1 MWPSS
6 EVKSVLGKEE
16 RYRVVVVGGIK
27 RTSSLT
33 ELVATEEE
41 SR

>member
-16 RYRVVVVGGIK
+16 RYRVVVGGIK
-27 RTSSLT
+27 KTSSLT